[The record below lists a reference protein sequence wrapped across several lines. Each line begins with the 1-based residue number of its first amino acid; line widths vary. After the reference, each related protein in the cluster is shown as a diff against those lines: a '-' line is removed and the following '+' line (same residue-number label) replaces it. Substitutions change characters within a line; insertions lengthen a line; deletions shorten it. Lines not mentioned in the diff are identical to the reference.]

1 MLADEDEENRGF
13 FSRMISNFA
22 YSLKEHLRRV
32 PEYQDLEFRNINVEE
47 NYKIA
52 ENKPNF
58 IVRILFNRVNKLKEE
73 KKVDGFQYLDL
84 EKNLNSIVDTIGA
97 CERIKNTPI
106 PYSYSM
112 FMKKFVFL
120 FLITLPLGFIS
131 EFGYWSIAIVI
142 LVTYILLGTE
152 LIAEEIEDPF
162 GRDVNDL
169 PTDYLAEKIKSDVN
183 VILHNKTPDSV
194 LALERAV
201 AEGNVAIDTPLGH

>member
-1 MLADEDEENRGF
+1 MNASGG
-13 FSRMISNFA
+13 I
-22 YSLKEHLRRV
+22 
-32 PEYQDLEFRNINVEE
+32 EFRNINIEQH
-47 NYKIA
+47 YKIA

-58 IVRILFNRVNKLKEE
+58 IVRMLFKRVSELKD
-73 KKVDGFQYLDL
+73 KKKIDVFQYLDL
-84 EKNLNSIVDTIGA
+84 ENNLNSIVDTIGA

-120 FLITLPLGFIS
+120 FLVTLPLGFIG
-131 EFGYWSIAIVI
+131 EFGYWTIAIVI

-194 LALERAV
+194 LALERIKV
-201 AEGNVAIDTPLGH
+201 EKITAIDTPMEH